1 MKNDKYIN
9 FMGDDGNY
17 KIYPPLPNP
26 YGLRGNPD
34 TFDWAMN
41 EGGDGLNGTRPYMNF
56 DGEETYSNHPGFL
69 DIFKRSPDKQ
79 IDIGQDTYAWS
90 EIQADPNL
98 MNAYNAQRDVKK
110 QQRGQWWS
118 NFGKNM
124 GNVLN
129 QFSTAYQNTQKPGTI
144 TDPNFN
150 QPIQPITQTPPP
162 AQAGIGTTQIVG
174 YVLIGVAVIG
184 LLIYATKGDGG
195 KTIVVQTPTK
205 PTA

>member
-1 MKNDKYIN
+1 
-9 FMGDDGNY
+9 
-17 KIYPPLPNP
+17 
-26 YGLRGNPD
+26 
-34 TFDWAMN
+34 
-41 EGGDGLNGTRPYMNF
+41 
-56 DGEETYSNHPGFL
+56 
-69 DIFKRSPDKQ
+69 
-79 IDIGQDTYAWS
+79 
-90 EIQADPNL
+90 
-98 MNAYNAQRDVKK
+98 
-110 QQRGQWWS
+110 
-118 NFGKNM
+118 M

-184 LLIYATKGDGG
+184 LVIYATKGDGG